1 MMKRCFIWSL
11 FVIASMLFLIQPVLA
26 GSNALSRYESDSANN
41 VGFFDLVV
49 SLDWEPTQADRD
61 GRLQTIF
68 HQFAQDAFMM
78 TEGHH
83 KIRNIYVYT
92 NGKQINTADIIIS
105 NSVGRS
111 VANANGF
118 GNNGASILLYNFY
131 EDGNPYSAAY
141 LGHTIAHNFGH
152 YAYGLYDEYA
162 DMNGSSQ
169 GPISQP
175 RPGDNTK
182 ATIMSNQEQSQWF
195 STLSDYFNPD
205 ERNTAQWRIYASSAW
220 ETLVRHPAE
229 DPVHTEWR
237 AAFDRR
243 DYAEFLQ
250 MEVPP
255 AELNK
260 PTDGWDSDLNI
271 IYKRGNVAVL
281 VIDHSGSMSET
292 PPDSTSTAMVL
303 AQSAAQQFI
312 DLMDDGLES
321 NEPDQAGVVGFSENA
336 ATVSPI
342 TLLNGT
348 EAKDSVKTAIGG
360 LRPSGRT
367 NFNAALTEA
376 FALLNEGS
384 TLQDT
389 RYVIMLSDG
398 RRTAGGEP
406 NLQPYIDN
414 NIPIYTIGLNTNNEL
429 EGAGEQE
436 LRMIAETTG
445 GTYRAAPTALDLA
458 DLYAEINRDISGTSV
473 ALENQSDQ
481 LTTGQTNEMSTT
493 VSDQDT
499 VVTFRANWERGNNI
513 RFTLIDPSGLEI
525 TPESLPPNVTYLA
538 EADYGLYTVTRPAS
552 GEWRSVL
559 TAVEVVGGGQ
569 VAQEASAESPLSVH
583 VEVDAVVFPQP
594 IAIIATLTG
603 PAPVVNAIV
612 KAAITLVDDTGSGQG
627 TPVEIDLRDD
637 GVAPDL
643 MANDGVYAGFY
654 AGYQMDGDYNIS
666 IDVSGDQNTAIDTSG
681 ALGTGINDNGE
692 VGSGVDATPIPVPN
706 FKRRVKTSVTVTGY
720 VAPPSD
726 HNQAQAADLDNEKN
740 WGIIQE
746 PGGKFYFQFQAEAGV
761 TYYISTS
768 NLLSWDSNTPLS
780 TLLTLYQSDGT
791 TEINSNANYQGS
803 NLSQIQWTAE
813 ATGTYYVAVSA
824 QQGTGNFALTIGEN
838 DVVSES
844 VAQDNAEK
852 GKGGE
857 GEDDVESDSG
867 DSGDSSGGCFI
878 QSVTLGF

>member
-11 FVIASMLFLIQPVLA
+11 FVIASMLFLIQPVMA
-26 GSNALSRYESDSANN
+26 GSNALSRIDHNSADN
-41 VGFFDLVV
+41 VGLFDLVV
-49 SLDWEPTQADRD
+49 SLDWEPTPAERG

-68 HQFAQDAFMM
+68 YRFAQDIFMM

-83 KIRNIYVYT
+83 KVRNLYVYT

-111 VANANGF
+111 VATVNGF
-118 GNNGASILLYNFY
+118 GNNGGSILIYNLY
-131 EDGNPYSAAY
+131 EDGNPQPAAY

-169 GPISQP
+169 GPVSQP

-182 ATIMSNQEQSQWF
+182 TTIMSNQEQWQWF
-195 STLSDYFNPD
+195 STLSDYFNED
-205 ERNTAQWRIYASSAW
+205 ERNTAQWRIYASSGW
-220 ETLVRHPAE
+220 ETLVRYPAE

-237 AAFDRR
+237 AAFDRK
-243 DYAEFLQ
+243 DYVEFLQ

-255 AELNK
+255 TELSK
-260 PTDGWDSDLNI
+260 PTEGWDSDLNI

-292 PPDSTSTAMVL
+292 PPESTTTAMVL

-342 TLLNGT
+342 TLLAGP
-348 EAKDSVKTAIGG
+348 EAKEPVKEAIGG
-360 LRPSGRT
+360 LTPSDRT
-367 NFNAALTEA
+367 NFRAALAEA
-376 FALLNEGS
+376 FTLLDEGS

-398 RRTAGGEP
+398 QRTAGGEP
-406 NLQPYIDN
+406 DLQPYIDN

-436 LRMIAETTG
+436 LRMIAEATG

-473 ALENQSDQ
+473 ALENQSEQ
-481 LTTGQTNEMSTT
+481 LETGQTDEMSAT
-493 VSDQDT
+493 VSNQDNI
-499 VVTFRANWERGNNI
+499 VTFRANWERGDNI
-513 RFTLIDPSGLEI
+513 RFTLIDPNGDEI
-525 TPESLPPNVTYLA
+525 TPETLPGNITYLS
-538 EADYGLYTVTRPAS
+538 EADYGLYTVTNPLA

-559 TAVEVVGGGQ
+559 TAVEVVAGGQ

-612 KAAITLVDDTGSGQG
+612 KATITLVDDTGSDQG
-627 TPVEIDLRDD
+627 EPVEVDLRDD

-643 MANDGVYAGFY
+643 MPNDGVYAGFY
-654 AGYQMDGDYNIS
+654 AGYQVDGDYNIS

-681 ALGTGINDNGE
+681 ALG
-692 VGSGVDATPIPVPN
+692 SGVDATPVRVPN
-706 FKRRVKTSVTVTGY
+706 FKRRVNTSVTVTGY

-726 HNQAQAADLDNEKN
+726 HRQALVADLDNEKN
-740 WGIIQE
+740 WGIIRE
-746 PGGKFYFQFQAEAGV
+746 PGGTVYFQFQAEAGV

-768 NLLSWDSNTPLS
+768 NLLSWDADNPLS
-780 TLLTLYQSDGT
+780 TILTLYDGDGT
-791 TEINSNANYQGS
+791 TEIENNASYQGS
-803 NLSQIQWTAE
+803 DVSLIQWTAE
-813 ATGTYYVAVSA
+813 ATDTYYVAVSA
-824 QQGTGNFALTIGEN
+824 EGQGTGNFALTVGEN
-838 DVVSES
+838 DVVTAAVE
-844 VAQDNAEK
+844 QDNAET
-852 GKGGE
+852 GNSGG
-857 GEDDVESDSG
+857 GSSGSDNGDED
-867 DSGDSSGGCFI
+867 DSSGGCFI
-878 QSVTLGF
+878 ESVAPGLKW